1 MLFIH
6 HSKFFCNFAASE
18 HAAAPLRYRNIRDSI
33 IMTTPETTQSPS
45 ATDISTS
52 PEQAPRHKS
61 TGSTAARVLVWLSVV
76 LAVATWCTL
85 LWGNGLVAAGIA
97 VAGIV
102 LAAIGMRRASTALRR
117 LAITAVIAQL
127 VPAIVVLA
135 YVVVLHFIVT

>member
-1 MLFIH
+1 MNRN
-6 HSKFFCNFAASE
+6 FFVTLHCRERVLSRRQ
-18 HAAAPLRYRNIRDSI
+18 LYKTD
-33 IMTTPETTQSPS
+33 MTTSE
-45 ATDISTS
+45 STS
-52 PEQAPRHKS
+52 N
-61 TGSTAARVLVWLSVV
+61 TAAESRPACAVGAENQTPSGRSGARIMVWLSVV

-117 LAITAVIAQL
+117 LAVTAVIAQL

-135 YVVVLHFIVT
+135 YVVVLHFIVA